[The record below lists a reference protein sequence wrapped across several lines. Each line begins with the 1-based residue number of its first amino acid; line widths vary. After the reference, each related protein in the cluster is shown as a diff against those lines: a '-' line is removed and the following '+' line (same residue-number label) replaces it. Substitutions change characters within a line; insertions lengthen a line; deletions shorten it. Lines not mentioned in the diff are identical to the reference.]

1 MLALYFHAHYGLD
14 LEDLSFWKGLAE
26 KQGSPLL
33 ELGCGTGRVLVPL
46 AEAGYATWGLDKDPE
61 MLDFL
66 QGNLNPDL
74 KPAPQLVEADFSDFN
89 LEMQFPLIIVPCN
102 TWSTLGAETRSK
114 ALACIVRHLRSGGL
128 LAVSVPNP
136 QVLLDLPEQAEPEV
150 EEEFEH
156 PLSGDPVQVSST
168 WQRGPSQ
175 LTVTWYYDH
184 LRPDGDV
191 QRTSV
196 DVIHE
201 LVATE
206 RYLEEA
212 RAAGLAIEATY
223 GEFDGSPY
231 NAEAENFIF
240 VARKL

>member
-1 MLALYFHAHYGLD
+1 VLALYFHAHYGLD
-14 LEDLSFWKGLAE
+14 LEDLPFWKGLAE
-26 KQGSPLL
+26 RQGGPLL
-33 ELGCGTGRVLVPL
+33 ELGCGTGRVLIPL

-66 QGNLNPDL
+66 QGNLEPAL
-74 KPAPQLVEADFSDFN
+74 QPAPQLVEADVSDFE
-89 LEMQFPLIIVPCN
+89 LGMQFPLIIVPCN
-102 TWSTLGAETRSK
+102 TWSTLEAETRKK
-114 ALACIVRHLRSGGL
+114 ALGRIVAHLRSGGL

-136 QVLLDLPEQAEPEV
+136 QVLLNLPVRAKAEV

-156 PLSGDPVQVSST
+156 PLSGDPVQVSSAWKRSKT
-168 WQRGPSQ
+168 Q
-175 LTVTWYYDH
+175 LAVTWHYDH
-184 LRPDGDV
+184 LMPDGVV

-196 DVIHE
+196 DVVHE
-201 LVATE
+201 LVAAE

-231 NAEAENFIF
+231 RVEAENFIF